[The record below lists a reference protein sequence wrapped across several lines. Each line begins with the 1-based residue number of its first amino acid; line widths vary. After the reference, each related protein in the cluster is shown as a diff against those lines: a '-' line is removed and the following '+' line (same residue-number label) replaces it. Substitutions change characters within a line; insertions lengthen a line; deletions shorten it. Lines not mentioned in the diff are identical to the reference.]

1 MNVYKTESRN
11 TMNAN
16 DMQNAHAFPLALAGI
31 GETLKIVGVKA
42 GKGLNQKLMEL
53 GVTVDLPGVYTLG
66 ALPGSESLDEK
77 LARDFIH
84 SGEADI
90 IVDIVD
96 AGNLE
101 RNLYL
106 TAQLVEMGVPMIV
119 VLNMMDTAKKDG
131 IEVDAE
137 ALSEKL
143 GCPVVPMIAA
153 RGEGI
158 DALKREIR
166 EIANSRSVPT
176 ATVDYG
182 HAVEAAIARL
192 APVFAPVAEADATPA
207 HWLVVRLLEGD
218 DLALSLIDGTGRDE
232 LAAVTKE
239 LEAELG
245 EDADILIADGRF
257 TFANRIAG
265 QVALR
270 TGEVPRKTSDL
281 IDKVVLNNWA
291 GPVIFIGL
299 MYLMFMFTIN
309 LGGAFNDFFDLAA
322 AAVFVDG
329 LGSVMTAI
337 GLPDWTRVV
346 IADGIGG
353 GIQVVA
359 TFIPIIGF
367 LYLFLSVL
375 EDSGYMA
382 RAAFLMDR
390 LMRSVGLPGKSFV
403 PLIVGFGCNVPAIM
417 ATRTLEQERDRI
429 MTVMMAPFMSCGA
442 RLAVYALFA
451 AAFFPVGGQNIIF
464 ALYFIGIAVAMGIT
478 DDNWPATVG
487 IFTGIFAKEA
497 VVGTLDALYSSIDA
511 QNSNG
516 NGNGEAAPGE
526 EAFSVTAALGETV
539 ATIPENLTGLRDL
552 VADPLGFSVVQSDG
566 LDQAAAD
573 QEVSLATFG
582 SMQQRF
588 DGTAGAMAYLLFIL
602 LYFPCVAALGAVN
615 RETGPRWAT
624 FAALWTTGIAFYVA
638 INVYQLARFADHP
651 MTSMLWIGAMN
662 LLLAAF
668 VLGMR
673 VKGRQEPTAVA
684 AAEAG

>member
-119 VLNMMDTAKKDG
+119 ALNMMDTAKKDG

-270 TGEVPRKTSDL
+270 TGEVRRKTSDL

-390 LMRSVGLPGKSFV
+390 LMRSVGLPGNPSY
-403 PLIVGFGCNVPAIM
+403 P
-417 ATRTLEQERDRI
+417 
-429 MTVMMAPFMSCGA
+429 
-442 RLAVYALFA
+442 
-451 AAFFPVGGQNIIF
+451 
-464 ALYFIGIAVAMGIT
+464 
-478 DDNWPATVG
+478 
-487 IFTGIFAKEA
+487 
-497 VVGTLDALYSSIDA
+497 
-511 QNSNG
+511 
-516 NGNGEAAPGE
+516 
-526 EAFSVTAALGETV
+526 
-539 ATIPENLTGLRDL
+539 
-552 VADPLGFSVVQSDG
+552 
-566 LDQAAAD
+566 
-573 QEVSLATFG
+573 
-582 SMQQRF
+582 
-588 DGTAGAMAYLLFIL
+588 
-602 LYFPCVAALGAVN
+602 
-615 RETGPRWAT
+615 
-624 FAALWTTGIAFYVA
+624 
-638 INVYQLARFADHP
+638 
-651 MTSMLWIGAMN
+651 
-662 LLLAAF
+662 
-668 VLGMR
+668 
-673 VKGRQEPTAVA
+673 
-684 AAEAG
+684 